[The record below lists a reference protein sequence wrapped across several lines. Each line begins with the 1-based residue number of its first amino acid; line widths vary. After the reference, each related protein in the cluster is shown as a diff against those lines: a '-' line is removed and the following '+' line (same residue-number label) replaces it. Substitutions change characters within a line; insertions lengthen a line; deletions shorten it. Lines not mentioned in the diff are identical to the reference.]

1 MKPQWDAE
9 AAEKAAKLNR
19 ENMLIL
25 AKETGTPVSNVVI
38 FSQCNIGKTSS
49 FLDILY
55 YISILKHST
64 IFIKYPPT
72 SKGTICGCYN
82 WRS

>member
-38 FSQCNIGKTSS
+38 FSQFNIGKTSS
-49 FLDILY
+49 LFF
-55 YISILKHST
+55 T
-64 IFIKYPPT
+64 IFQF
-72 SKGTICGCYN
+72 
-82 WRS
+82 